1 MKHLSISI
9 SGSGTVSD
17 DLAEKVQALGEE
29 LKPIAGVYVT
39 VGVSDAPDSEPAAGA
54 GTQAP

>member
-29 LKPIAGVYVT
+29 LKPIAGLYVT
-39 VGVSDAPDSEPAAGA
+39 IGVSDAPPEPAPGA